1 MNTLNY
7 YCVSLDS
14 IIEHFNRVE
23 FNHGLVEIFAF
34 LHQANRFIEQN
45 RPWDLVK
52 DPAAKSRLDA
62 VLSVTLE
69 TLRIAGILLQPI
81 VPSAANRLLNQL
93 RIPEEKRKVSNAT
106 VCILNEE
113 SCYDSELLLGKSEGV
128 LFEKI

>member
-1 MNTLNY
+1 MY
-7 YCVSLDS
+7 LDS

-34 LHQANRFIEQN
+34 LHQANRFVEQN

-62 VLSVTLE
+62 VLSIALE

-81 VPSAANRLLNQL
+81 VPSAANRLLNRL

-106 VCILNEE
+106 VCILNDE
-113 SCYDSELLLGKSEGV
+113 DSELLLGKSEGV